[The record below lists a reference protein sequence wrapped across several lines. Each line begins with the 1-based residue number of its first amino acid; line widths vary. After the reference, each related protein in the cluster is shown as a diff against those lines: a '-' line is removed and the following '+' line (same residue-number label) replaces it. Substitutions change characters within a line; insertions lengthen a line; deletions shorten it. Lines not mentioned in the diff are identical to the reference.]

1 VVGGNFNSALA
12 YDVRLTVEMKDDAE
26 RVGGWDDEEEGLA
39 AVLDAR
45 LLSTLV
51 EVEKWLKTADLPRS
65 CGSVVWWWGEMA
77 QNDNWQRMSAA
88 NCQINEPRQ
97 SLA

>member
-51 EVEKWLKTADLPRS
+51 EVEK
-65 CGSVVWWWGEMA
+65 
-77 QNDNWQRMSAA
+77 
-88 NCQINEPRQ
+88 
-97 SLA
+97 